1 MRSTSSSM
9 RSSFSSEYVSGKTDV
24 NSLRRPFRDAEMDK
38 TTIMT
43 REERG
48 IMVRDERA
56 GDLTI

>member
-1 MRSTSSSM
+1 MFVKTKSII
-9 RSSFSSEYVSGKTDV
+9 SEYVSGKTDV